1 MNNIKDKPTIIVP
14 WDFTS
19 VAHFASDH
27 AFQIGKHLNKDICLL
42 HVIPRGSSPQKRA
55 VAMQSIK
62 RDAQRNAERYNIRV
76 RGVVREGTIFSTISS
91 FAEDENAA
99 MIIMGTHGIK
109 GMQKVTGSWA
119 LKVIAGSQVPFI
131 VIQDKPLEKEKF
143 TNIVFPVDFK
153 SENKEKLYWAIFLG
167 KYFNSRIH
175 LYVKNFSDRSLQK
188 KVNTNLNFAIK
199 FLIQNNLEY
208 HITEAP
214 KKHSFYEETIAYA
227 QQISADLILITTTKH
242 LYFGDYLLGAPEQ
255 QLIANNARIPVMCVN
270 PKANFARSGQFM
282 YG

>member
-1 MNNIKDKPTIIVP
+1 M
-14 WDFTS
+14 
-19 VAHFASDH
+19 
-27 AFQIGKHLNKDICLL
+27 
-42 HVIPRGSSPQKRA
+42 
-55 VAMQSIK
+55 
-62 RDAQRNAERYNIRV
+62 
-76 RGVVREGTIFSTISS
+76 
-91 FAEDENAA
+91 
-99 MIIMGTHGIK
+99 
-109 GMQKVTGSWA
+109 
-119 LKVIAGSQVPFI
+119 
-131 VIQDKPLEKEKF
+131 
-143 TNIVFPVDFK
+143 
-153 SENKEKLYWAIFLG
+153 
-167 KYFNSRIH
+167 
-175 LYVKNFSDRSLQK
+175 
-188 KVNTNLNFAIK
+188 NTNLNFAIK